1 MSIENL
7 LPIFLTKPDQ
17 QLLELGCGNGTLVD
31 RLRDKG
37 IHAFGCDI
45 AHSDASDYE
54 ENIAKPYLKTIAL
67 EPYRLPFDDEQFDIV
82 ISHVVLEHVMDYPST
97 FKEMH
102 RVLKP
107 GGIGFHIFPGRYVLI
122 EPHVFVPLATLF
134 RNRSWLYLWAM
145 LGIRNQFQIGKSA
158 REVCDLN
165 YRYLNSHTN
174 YPTNREIMKHACMF
188 SETAFREDLFFK
200 PIPGTQRRQS
210 LKRRAVAFLRAEKL
224 LAWWY
229 RTFSMRALHLRK

>member
-7 LPIFLTKPDQ
+7 LSHFITKPDQ

-31 RLRDKG
+31 QLRGKG
-37 IHAFGCDI
+37 INAFGCDI
-45 AHSDASDYE
+45 AHSDASDYKV
-54 ENIAKPYLKTIAL
+54 NIAKPYLKTIAL

-82 ISHVVLEHVMDYPST
+82 ISQVVLEHVMDYPST
-97 FKEMH
+97 FKEVH

-107 GGIGFHIFPGRYVLI
+107 GGISFHIFPGRYVFI
-122 EPHVFVPLATLF
+122 EPHVFVPLASLV
-134 RNRSWLYLWAM
+134 RNRTWLYLWAL

-165 YRYLNSHTN
+165 YHYLHSHTH
-174 YPTNREIMKHACMF
+174 YPTNQAVIKHARMF
-188 SETAFREDLFFK
+188 SEATFREDLFFK
-200 PIPGTQRRQS
+200 PIPGTQRRQN
-210 LKRRAVAFLRAEKL
+210 LKRRAVAFMGAEKL

-229 RTFSMRALHLRK
+229 RTFSMRALYLRK